1 MHVDSSFTITFT
13 VGLQITQDKQSLSAL
28 RFYLSQM
35 FSSRWETSL
44 YKAQSFLS
52 PWLE

>member
-13 VGLQITQDKQSLSAL
+13 VGLQITQDKLSAL
-28 RFYLSQM
+28 QFYLSQM